1 MSNAL
6 PKGVFD
12 IFPYVTSP
20 KNLWRNSSL
29 WKRVEHAAHRICNL
43 YGFDEIRT
51 PVFEKT
57 ETFLR
62 VGEHSDIVKKEVYT
76 FLDKKRRSLTL
87 RPEGTAA
94 VVRALLD
101 HSADM
106 RKDNKFYYILP
117 MFRYERQQSGRYRQ
131 HHQFGLEAIGV
142 RHPLRDAEVL
152 SLLWDFYA
160 AVGLQHMQIHVNFL
174 GGQKTRARYDEALR
188 EFFRKDLDRLSPLS
202 QERYHAN
209 LLRILDSKEP
219 EDQEFIEK
227 APSILD
233 YIDDRDLS
241 YFDAVLAQLKALG
254 IPFAINPRLV
264 RGLDYYTDLVFE
276 AVTVVGER
284 SYALGGGGRYDELV
298 AQSGGPS
305 MPAFGF
311 GVGLERVIQT
321 LLEQG
326 NSLSTSTRR
335 LRLIPMDE
343 QADAFCFS
351 WANRLRNLGIA
362 TEVDWSH
369 KKPKLSLKDAAD
381 QQVSFVCLLGEQE
394 LATKQFIVKDMS
406 LHQSFS
412 GAQQDVEQRL
422 VYEVQNA

>member
-12 IFPYVTSP
+12 IFPYVTNP
-20 KNLWRNSSL
+20 KNLWRNSFL
-29 WKRVEHAAHRICNL
+29 WKTVEDAAHRICNL

-57 ETFLR
+57 ETFLK
-62 VGEHSDIVKKEVYT
+62 VGEYSDIVKKEVYT
-76 FLDKKRRSLTL
+76 FLDKKGRSLTL

-101 HSADM
+101 HSSDI
-106 RKDNKFYYILP
+106 RGDNKIYYILP

-142 RHPLRDAEVL
+142 RHPFRDVEVL

-160 AVGLQHMQIHVNFL
+160 AIGLKHMQIQLNFL

-188 EFFRKDLDRLSPLS
+188 EFFRNDLDTLSALS
-202 QERYHAN
+202 RERYQTN

-219 EDQEFIEK
+219 EDQELIEK
-227 APSILD
+227 APSILE
-233 YIDDRDLS
+233 YVDDEDLA
-241 YFDAVLAQLKALG
+241 YFDIVLSELKALG
-254 IPFAINPRLV
+254 IPHTINPRLV

-276 AVTVVGER
+276 AVNVLGKH

-298 AQSGGPS
+298 AQSGGPA

-326 NSLSTSTRR
+326 GSLPLSAKR

-343 QADAFCFS
+343 RADRFCFD
-351 WANRLRNLGIA
+351 WAKHLRLLGVA
-362 TEVDWSH
+362 TEVDWAH
-369 KKPKLSLKDAAD
+369 KKPKLALRDASD
-381 QQVSFVCLLGEQE
+381 QQIGFVCLIGDQE
-394 LATKQFIVKDMS
+394 LSTKRFIVKDMV

-422 VYEVQNA
+422 VYEVQNT

>member
-1 MSNAL
+1 MSSAL

-20 KNLWRNSSL
+20 KNLWRNSAL
-29 WKRVEHAAHRICNL
+29 WKSVEHAAHRVCNL

-76 FLDKKRRSLTL
+76 FLDKKGRSLTL

-106 RKDNKFYYILP
+106 RKDNKIYYILP

-142 RHPLRDAEVL
+142 RHPLRDVEVL

-160 AVGLQHMQIHVNFL
+160 AVGLKHMQIQVNFL

-188 EFFRKDLDRLSPLS
+188 DFFRKDLDRLSPLS

-233 YIDDRDLS
+233 YVEDKDLR
-241 YFDAVLAQLKALG
+241 YFDAVLAELKVLD
-254 IPFAINPRLV
+254 IPYKINPRLV

-276 AVTVVGER
+276 AVTVVGDH

-298 AQSGGPS
+298 MQSGGPS

-321 LLEQG
+321 LLEQETF
-326 NSLSTSTRR
+326 LPTFTQR
-335 LRLIPMDE
+335 LRLVPLDE
-343 QADAFCFS
+343 RADSFCFS
-351 WANRLRNLGIA
+351 WAKRLRHLGVA

-369 KKPKLSLKDAAD
+369 KKPKAALKDAAD
-381 QQVSFVCLLGEQE
+381 HLVGFVCLVGEQE
-394 LATKQFIVKDMS
+394 LSREQFIVKDMS

-412 GAQQDVEQRL
+412 GAKQDVEQRL

>member
-1 MSNAL
+1 M

-12 IFPYVTSP
+12 IFPYVTNS
-20 KNLWRNSSL
+20 KNLWRNSFL
-29 WKRVEHAAHRICNL
+29 WKTVEHAAHRICNL

-76 FLDKKRRSLTL
+76 FLDKKGRSLTL

-106 RKDNKFYYILP
+106 RKDNKIYYILP

-160 AVGLQHMQIHVNFL
+160 AVGLKHMQIQVNFL
-174 GGQKTRARYDEALR
+174 GGRKTRARYDEALR
-188 EFFRKDLDRLSPLS
+188 EFFRKDLDKLSTLS
-202 QERYHAN
+202 QERFHAN

-219 EDQEFIEK
+219 EDQAFIEQ

-233 YIDDRDLS
+233 YVDDQDLN
-241 YFDAVLAQLKALG
+241 YFDSVLAELKVLG
-254 IPFAINPRLV
+254 IPYKINPRLV

-276 AVTVVGER
+276 AVTVVGDH

-298 AQSGGPS
+298 AQSGGPA

-326 NSLSTSTRR
+326 AALPTAPRR

-343 QADAFCFS
+343 SADAFCFS
-351 WANRLRNLGIA
+351 WAKHLRHLGVA
-362 TEVDWSH
+362 TEVDWAH
-369 KKPKLSLKDAAD
+369 KKPKTALKDAAD
-381 QQVSFVCLLGEQE
+381 QQVGFVCFVGEQE
-394 LATKQFIVKDMS
+394 LSTKQFIVKDMS